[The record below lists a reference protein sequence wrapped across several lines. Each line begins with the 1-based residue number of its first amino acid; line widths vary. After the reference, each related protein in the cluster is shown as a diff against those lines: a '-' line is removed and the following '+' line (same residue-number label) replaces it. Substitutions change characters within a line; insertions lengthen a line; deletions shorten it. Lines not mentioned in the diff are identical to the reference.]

1 MAPELIDHFALT
13 PRAAKPG
20 SVPLQ
25 PVRAGAMF
33 CAEAALD
40 AVLRRSLGEAACQ
53 HLADPAT
60 QELSANYDPAAK
72 ICRLFVDDG
81 SGPMRALGATLA
93 PGAIITATRMLATLD
108 GQSLQPSAP
117 FLNCVL
123 ANGFRYHAAFGQVT
137 DGPSFS
143 IRAHARVLRPLSD
156 FMTEEQAGVIEKAI
170 LDRKTTLIAGSTSSG
185 KTTMV
190 NALIN
195 LIPASERLLIIEDAG
210 EIQARPGNVVRRFAT
225 SGADLRRHVFESL
238 RDRPDRI
245 IVGEVRG
252 PEARDML
259 EAAATGHTGGLSTIH
274 ANSCD
279 EALTRLA
286 RLAQCDQQFIRE
298 ALDLAVFIER
308 QPDGRRAVTEIKGI

>member
-1 MAPELIDHFALT
+1 M
-13 PRAAKPG
+13 
-20 SVPLQ
+20 
-25 PVRAGAMF
+25 MF
-33 CAEAALD
+33 CADAALD
-40 AVLRRSLGEAACQ
+40 AAVRRIYGPIVVAQLD
-53 HLADPAT
+53 HPAL
-60 QELSANYDPAAK
+60 QELSANYDRAAQL
-72 ICRLFVDDG
+72 CRLYADDG
-81 SGPMRALGATLA
+81 SGPMKPLKATL
-93 PGAIITATRMLATLD
+93 PPDAIVAVSRILATLD
-108 GQSLQPSAP
+108 GQSLQPNAA

-123 ANGFRYHAAFGQVT
+123 ANGFRYHAVLPPVT

-143 IRAHARVLRPLSD
+143 IRAHARMRRPLAD
-156 FMTEEQAGVIEKAI
+156 FMTAAQARYIRNAVLGRLGI
-170 LDRKTTLIAGSTSSG
+170 LIAGGSNTGKTTL
-185 KTTMV
+185 V

-195 LIPASERLLIIEDAG
+195 LIPEDERLLIIEDAG

-259 EAAATGHTGGLSTIH
+259 EAAATGHSGGLSTIH

-286 RLAQCDQQFIRE
+286 RLAQCDQSFIHE
-298 ALDLAVFIER
+298 AIDLVVFIER
-308 QPDGRRAVTEIKGI
+308 LPDGRRTVTEIKEL